1 MSYVFNEDY
10 SMSFSN
16 LTTIELISTANDSR
30 ALSKMDRD
38 DMANMIQEL
47 SNRLEDAHYLAVY
60 QASEH

>member
-10 SMSFSN
+10 SMSFKN

-47 SNRLEDAHYLAVY
+47 ADRLEDAHYLAVY
-60 QASEH
+60 QASES